1 MSTFFFAR
9 KLFTF
14 TRTFRNAHNELD
26 QISSELT
33 NELSHLGERT
43 SVDYQR
49 EPRGYGRDGPGY
61 SKPYERERNRYES
74 RKTSGL
80 EIVRE
85 LWGYMRDMSEN
96 LLACQDQHR
105 QTDNRVK
112 KLERENFSYKN
123 VKDIFLKRILMIF
136 GIVVYEF

>member
-1 MSTFFFAR
+1 M
-9 KLFTF
+9 
-14 TRTFRNAHNELD
+14 D

-33 NELSHLGERT
+33 TELGNLGERT
-43 SVDYQR
+43 SADYQR
-49 EPRGYGRDGPGY
+49 GSRGEYGRDNNGY
-61 SKPYERERNRYES
+61 SKPAYERERNRYES

-80 EIVRE
+80 EIVKE

-123 VKDIFLKRILMIF
+123 VRNVFERVLTI
-136 GIVVYEF
+136 